1 MRSRIL
7 IATAVLLTIAT
18 CALGNEDEVLT
29 QGAIEQVVSLHV
41 ALNELDPSTE
51 KEAAYEG
58 LAPVVKSTHDL
69 NYIARFTLNR
79 SWSDLSEDERRLFVD
94 RFETLSIWLYIDRFS
109 QAKNAVLS
117 IEQLTASHTP
127 SIRGDRAEVNT
138 LIDVAEREI
147 PLDYSLQQTDG
158 DWRIINIIADG
169 VSDLA
174 LRRSEYA
181 GIIQDLGFDGLI
193 KHLDQQILELES
205 QQ

>member
-1 MRSRIL
+1 M
-7 IATAVLLTIAT
+7 
-18 CALGNEDEVLT
+18 
-29 QGAIEQVVSLHV
+29 
-41 ALNELDPSTE
+41 
-51 KEAAYEG
+51 
-58 LAPVVKSTHDL
+58 
-69 NYIARFTLNR
+69 
-79 SWSDLSEDERRLFVD
+79 
-94 RFETLSIWLYIDRFS
+94 
-109 QAKNAVLS
+109 
-117 IEQLTASHTP
+117 
-127 SIRGDRAEVNT
+127 NT
-138 LIDVAEREI
+138 LIDAAEREI